1 MGALLGACSSTRRV
15 DAPKMPLTNVAIVK
29 AKSGKKPFRLFD
41 SGGLY
46 IEISPAGG
54 KLWRL
59 KYRFNGK
66 EKRLALGV
74 YPDVPLAKARDNRD
88 KARQLLADGV
98 DPGENRK
105 AQNAAKADRATNS
118 FEVVARE
125 WFVKHSPNW
134 ATSHA
139 DKIIKRLENDVFP
152 WIGGQPI
159 ADISAPEVL
168 KVLHRIEGRGALDTA
183 HRTYQNFGQVFRY
196 AVATGRSTRDPS
208 ADLRGA
214 LPPAKHEHFASI
226 TEPAKV
232 AELLRAIGGFKG
244 TFIVQCALRLAPMLF
259 VRPGELR
266 KALWADFDLDKAEW
280 TYLVTKT
287 NTEHLVPLSSQAV
300 AILHELH
307 ALTGEREYVFPG
319 RDPKKPMSDAAV
331 NAALRR
337 LGYDTRTEIT
347 GHGFRAMARTI
358 LHQDLDFAPE
368 VIEHQLAHRVPDS
381 LGATYN
387 RTKFIKQRRLMMQ
400 KWADYLDSLAAG
412 ADVVPIKKV
421 A

>member
-1 MGALLGACSSTRRV
+1 MS
-15 DAPKMPLTNVAIVK
+15 LTNIAIQK
-29 AKSGKKPFRLFD
+29 AKAGKKPIRRYD

-74 YPDVPLAKARDNRD
+74 YPDVPLVKARDNRD

-105 AQNAAKADRATNS
+105 AQRASKTDQAENS

-125 WFVKHSPNW
+125 WFLKHSPNW

-139 DKIIKRLENDVFP
+139 DKVLQRLEKDVFP
-152 WIGGQPI
+152 WVGGRPI
-159 ADISAPEVL
+159 AEITAPEVL
-168 KVLHRIEGRGALDTA
+168 KVLQRIEGRGALDTA
-183 HRTYQNFGQVFRY
+183 HRAYQNFGQVFRY
-196 AVATGRSTRDPS
+196 AVATGRSTHDPS
-208 ADLRGA
+208 ADLKGA

-266 KALWADFDLDKAEW
+266 KARWAEFDLDKAEW

-287 NTEHLVPLSSQAV
+287 NTDHLVPLSRQAV
-300 AILHELH
+300 AVLRELH

-337 LGYDTRTEIT
+337 MGYDTRTEIT

-368 VIEHQLAHRVPDS
+368 IIEHQLAHRVPDS
-381 LGATYN
+381 LGAAYN
-387 RTKFIKQRRLMMQ
+387 RTKFIKQRRVMMQ